1 MGLPSL
7 YANIRQFTPSLSI
20 TVFLLL
26 SSSLISFGNNLR
38 DNLWEVSTDTTD
50 IVCDLQTGS
59 TIEFGEDISGSDCVE
74 LLANQYID
82 LVGDF
87 NTVSGNTFDA
97 RIGNVV
103 ANTKVYAIPEYG
115 TGVVEMDYTGK
126 VVRTMLNLEL
136 VETENG
142 IYKLKDLAYQT
153 KLYSFD
159 PTGDAKRYLIGFS
172 NKYER
177 VATSFSADQMRDGI
191 DVTAYKGREI
201 TITAYMI
208 DNFKEWVGSNAVQQ
222 TIFIP
227 DVNYEATKKVN
238 NITYYYAPDTRVYK
252 PSHIPYY
259 DSYGKRL
266 NLSKGEIFSSLATT
280 YKENLNPSW
289 HKLNVSGI
297 RSPEF
302 DNSIRFLMDDFVKAI
317 NSNGVPHPVAYQV
330 GPDGHL
336 DVDAWIRWFDAAY
349 AAHGYDLIVFRS
361 GVLGAFASTYT
372 NPFGSR
378 YKTLFINNELW
389 NFWESTGSKGQMFM
403 NWVRSAYERHHQQT
417 GNNILPW
424 FRRIYNYTED
434 ISDIGYANPDE
445 VIAGTYRDLTFE
457 SGGDFEKFKNWGG
470 KYGSMSASNA
480 LEWGANM
487 NDFGRY
493 VGNLYGYNYIY
504 DIIYHGLLFQKHK
517 IAKKPVFVIWHD
529 VEPLTQQFRQSN
541 KWVKFNDR
549 VYRVPTKQV
558 VGPEI
563 MFATGAAVA
572 FFTPP
577 SSEGGLM
584 VWSEAVWAD
593 AKDAEGLYPNLTAY
607 ELQSVGERRT
617 VFDASRSMYPVKP
630 VTFVNQAFDAFSIV
644 KDHKEILENSEAIIA
659 DVRVDNNWFTDVE
672 KYPYASAYNRRPFV
686 AYREYKGELLVFAYA
701 WYNHQNIETTFRTAN
716 GVEYTV
722 EIKGCYPTIAK
733 ISN

>member
-1 MGLPSL
+1 MGLPL
-7 YANIRQFTPSLSI
+7 FYANIRQFIPFLLVVASLSLLPSLVAS
-20 TVFLLL
+20 
-26 SSSLISFGNNLR
+26 GNNISGHVR
-38 DNLWEVSTDTTD
+38 EVSTDTTD
-50 IVCDLQTGS
+50 IVCNLQTGS
-59 TIEFGEDISGSDCVE
+59 TIEFGEDISNSDCIK

-103 ANTKVYAIPEYG
+103 ANTQVYAIPEYG

-126 VVRTMLNLEL
+126 IVRTMLNLEL
-136 VETENG
+136 VETQSG
-142 IYKLKDLAYQT
+142 VYLLKDLAYNER
-153 KLYSFD
+153 LFSFD
-159 PTGDAKRYLIGFS
+159 ENGDSKRYLLGFS

-177 VATSFSADQMRDGI
+177 EATSFSVEQMRDGI

-208 DNFKEWVGSNAVQQ
+208 DNFKPWIASNASQQ

-227 DVNYEATKKVN
+227 DANYEATKKVN

-259 DSYGKRL
+259 DNYGKRL
-266 NLSKGEIFSSLATT
+266 NLSEGEIFSSLATT
-280 YKENLNPSW
+280 YKENMNPSW

-297 RSPEF
+297 KSPEF
-302 DNSIRFLMDDFVKAI
+302 DNSIRFLMDHFVSYI
-317 NSNGVPHPVAYQV
+317 RSNGVPHPKAYQV
-330 GPDGHL
+330 GPDGSL
-336 DVDAWIRWFDAAY
+336 DTGAWIRWYDAAF
-349 AAHGYDLIVFRS
+349 AAHQFDIVTFRA
-361 GVLGAFASTYT
+361 GVLEAFAATYS
-372 NPFGSR
+372 NFLGKE
-378 YKTLFINNELW
+378 YKTLFINNEIW
-389 NFWESTGSKGQMFM
+389 NFWEKSGDKGQVFM
-403 NWVRSAYERHHQQT
+403 NWVRSAYERHHELT

-424 FRRIYNYTED
+424 FRRIYNYNAN

-445 VIAGTYRDLTFE
+445 VISGTYRDLTFD

-470 KYGSMSASNA
+470 KYGFMSASNA

-487 NDFGRY
+487 NDFGQY
-493 VGNLYGYNYIY
+493 VTNLYGYNYVY
-504 DIIYHGLLFQKHK
+504 DFIYHGLLFQKHK
-517 IAKKPVFVIWHD
+517 IDKKPVFVIWHD
-529 VEPLTQQFRQSN
+529 VEPITQAFRQSN
-541 KWVKFNDR
+541 NWVKFNDR

-584 VWSEAVWAD
+584 VWSEAVWSD
-593 AKDAEGLYPNLTAY
+593 AKDAEGLYPNFTAY
-607 ELQSVGERRT
+607 ELNSVGERRA
-617 VFDASRSMYPVKP
+617 VFDASRSMFPVKP

-659 DVRVDNNWFTDVE
+659 DVRVGNNWFTDIE

-733 ISN
+733 VTN